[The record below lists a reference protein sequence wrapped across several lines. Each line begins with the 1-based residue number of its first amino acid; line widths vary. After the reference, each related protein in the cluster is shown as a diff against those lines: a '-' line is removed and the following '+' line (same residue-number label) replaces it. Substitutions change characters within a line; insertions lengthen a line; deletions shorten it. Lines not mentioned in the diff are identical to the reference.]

1 LTILLTL
8 THLSIAGDA
17 KIHGVSDPAAM
28 RRSYLLG
35 QLCEQMLA
43 PDWYTQLR
51 SWFDDAAASG
61 LVGEANAIQ
70 LATVT
75 PEARPAVRTVL
86 VKGLDERGIV
96 FYTNQES
103 AKARDLADRPYAAA
117 VFAWLPLERQV
128 RLAGPVEAVTR
139 AETEAYFA
147 GRPRGSQIGAWAS
160 PQSDVVASRAELD
173 EKVREIEERFA
184 GADVPAPPFWG
195 GYRISPDLVE
205 FWQGRTDRM
214 HDRMRYRRAEDGWA
228 IERLAP

>member
-1 LTILLTL
+1 MTILLTL

-35 QLCEQMLA
+35 QLYEQMLA

-51 SWFDDAAASG
+51 SWFDEAAASG

-75 PEARPAVRTVL
+75 PEGRPAVRTVL

-195 GYRISPDLVE
+195 GYRISPDVVE

-214 HDRMRYRRAEDGWA
+214 HDRMRYRRAEDGWT